1 MSTIQELQKE
11 IKQIKTRNRRVELDK
26 AWEVSW
32 TRKFIIFILTY
43 IDIVILFFI
52 AKLPEPFINAIVP
65 SVAFILSTFTVP
77 IIKKWWIK
85 AVDK

>member
-1 MSTIQELQKE
+1 MSTIQEIQKE

-43 IDIVILFFI
+43 IVIVILFFI

>member
-43 IDIVILFFI
+43 IVIVILFFI